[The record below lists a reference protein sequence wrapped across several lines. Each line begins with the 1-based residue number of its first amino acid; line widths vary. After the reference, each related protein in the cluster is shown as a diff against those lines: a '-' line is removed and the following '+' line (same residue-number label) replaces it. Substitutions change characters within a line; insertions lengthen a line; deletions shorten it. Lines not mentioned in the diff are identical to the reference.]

1 MLDVIIIIAL
11 VSNLVMLFLTKR
23 DLLHLSNTV
32 DMQTKQ
38 LAMLHQMIADKLT
51 KK

>member
-1 MLDVIIIIAL
+1 MLDVVLIIAL

-23 DLLHLSNTV
+23 DLIQLGNTV
-32 DMQTKQ
+32 DLQTKQ
-38 LAMLHQMIADKLT
+38 LAMLHQLIADKLT

>member
-1 MLDVIIIIAL
+1 MADVIIIIAL

-23 DLLHLSNTV
+23 DLIQLWNKV
-32 DMQTKQ
+32 DLQTKQ
-38 LAMLHQMIADKLT
+38 LDMLHQVIGDKLT